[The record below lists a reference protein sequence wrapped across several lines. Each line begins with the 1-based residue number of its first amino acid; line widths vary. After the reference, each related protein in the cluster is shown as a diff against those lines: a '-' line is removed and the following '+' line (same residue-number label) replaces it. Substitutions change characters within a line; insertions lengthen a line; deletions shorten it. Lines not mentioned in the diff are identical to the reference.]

1 LGIVIIALAVGMT
14 VFSQACGQRRGRPS
28 ASGDSSSKPSTT
40 FPHTRYINPL
50 YRRHLDDIVPGLN
63 TRVRVLAPT
72 RFDWEWAMPPGLLA
86 ITPKEVMVGYDPTQT
101 TYQLFVP
108 HNYRLARSSP
118 LVLFLSTSA
127 SPEELSS
134 WAAVCR
140 KYDVLYASPH
150 EAGDTCPAAKRL
162 RIALDV
168 LDDVRRRLNVDTDRV
183 YIGGLSEGGRT
194 ACEVAYAFP
203 EFIGGLVAVGGASP
217 LRGEPWMRDR
227 VVERLSVALVTG
239 QLDFAKGE
247 METYRFPI
255 LRDLEVR
262 SKLWMPHIGH
272 TMPPSRVVE
281 EIYLWLEAEAANRR
295 ALGVKYPLARIPE
308 SSYPATDAWSV
319 GVVDEAMARMTAD
332 KTRESG
338 LMQLQG
344 VVQRWKG
351 SEGARA
357 AEKILADNA
366 AGARAWQNVYARR
379 QQDFF
384 FREAKALDAYLDG
397 PLPPRDERRKA
408 ALLRMALELWK
419 QVLDHGADTDEG
431 RKAKRRVDALNKVV
445 E

>member
-1 LGIVIIALAVGMT
+1 MALAIGAS
-14 VFSQACGQRRGRPS
+14 VFDQAAGQKRIRPS
-28 ASGDSSSKPSTT
+28 VPSDSFSKPSTT
-40 FPHTRYINPL
+40 FPRTRYINPL

-72 RFDWEWAMPPGLLA
+72 RFDWVWATPPGLLA
-86 ITPKEVMVGYDPTQT
+86 ITPKEVMAGYDPTQT

-108 HNYRLARSSP
+108 HNYRHARSSP
-118 LVLFLSTSA
+118 LILFLSASA

-162 RIALDV
+162 RMALDV
-168 LDDVRRRLNVDTDRV
+168 LDDIRRRLNVDTDRV

-227 VVERLSVALVTG
+227 VAERLSVALVTG
-239 QLDFAKGE
+239 QLDFAKAE

-262 SKLWMPHIGH
+262 SKLWMPNVGH
-272 TMPPSRVVE
+272 TMPPPRVVE
-281 EIYLWLEAEAANRR
+281 EVYLWLEADAANRR

-308 SSYPATDAWSV
+308 GTYPALDIWSL
-319 GVVDEAMARMTAD
+319 GLVDEANARLAVD
-332 KTRESG
+332 KTRDTG

-351 SEGARA
+351 SDGARA
-357 AEKILADNA
+357 AAKILADNA
-366 AGARAWQNVYARR
+366 AGARAWQTVYARQ

-384 FREAKALDAYLDG
+384 FREAKAFDAYLDG

-408 ALLRMALELWK
+408 ALLRIALELWK

-431 RKAKRRVDALNKVV
+431 RKAKRRVDALNKML